1 MLLFSL
7 SVGFSVSPFSV
18 SHSDSSC
25 PFLSR
30 KNRSSVDRGSAS
42 FVGKIYSNE
51 SFRTSAKS
59 FCSLTIPI
67 TPWMCSRSHGFPP
80 KLGEFKTFQKC
91 PAFPPRPSPSSR
103 QLTHPWPSSFTA
115 DILFV
120 FYYNFPPL
128 ARGFTKAEVSF
139 PESWLLGSNNL
150 LDLNI
155 SQCNFFSYLAFQFA
169 FCMTSLKQKLSVN
182 IPVVLN
188 IWILHLFSSILCFS
202 FFPNSLCTSSTF

>member
-1 MLLFSL
+1 MMLFRL
-7 SVGFSVSPFSV
+7 SVCSSVSPCNV

-25 PFLSR
+25 PFCLE
-30 KNRSSVDRGSAS
+30 KKINRSSTDIGAAP
-42 FVGKIYSNE
+42 FVGKICPNE

-59 FCSLTIPI
+59 FCSLIIPI
-67 TPWMCSRSHGFPP
+67 TPWMCSRSHWFPP

-91 PAFPPRPSPSSR
+91 PAVPSSAPPPQSSC

-128 ARGFTKAEVSF
+128 ARGFTRAEVSF

-155 SQCNFFSYLAFQFA
+155 SQ
-169 FCMTSLKQKLSVN
+169 
-182 IPVVLN
+182 
-188 IWILHLFSSILCFS
+188 
-202 FFPNSLCTSSTF
+202 